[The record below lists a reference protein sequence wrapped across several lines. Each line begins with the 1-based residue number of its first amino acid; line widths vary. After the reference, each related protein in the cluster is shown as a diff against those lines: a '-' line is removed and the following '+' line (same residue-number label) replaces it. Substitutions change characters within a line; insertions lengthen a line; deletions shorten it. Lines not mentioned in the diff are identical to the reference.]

1 MTDFF
6 LTDLVEPR
14 PSIEPELI
22 LDPSRR
28 QRKREN
34 SSGNR
39 LFDFFSF
46 AAVGLHYRAVILNWR
61 FCVNDY

>member
-1 MTDFF
+1 MADFF

-14 PSIEPELI
+14 PSIDLELI

-39 LFDFFSF
+39 LLYLISQALQLSACSIGLSF
-46 AAVGLHYRAVILNWR
+46 
-61 FCVNDY
+61 